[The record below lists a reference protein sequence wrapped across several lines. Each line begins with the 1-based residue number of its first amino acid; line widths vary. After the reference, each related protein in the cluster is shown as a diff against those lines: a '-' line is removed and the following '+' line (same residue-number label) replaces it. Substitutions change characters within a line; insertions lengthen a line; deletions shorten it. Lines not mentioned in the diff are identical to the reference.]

1 MSGGRVC
8 HYIAHVVS
16 VGGDVTMQL
25 TKSQQIRARLNHPI
39 IDSDGHTFEFPLV
52 FLDYLKS
59 VAGPRAVERFQ
70 TAYFDTFAD
79 PRWSKF
85 SVEERRERRNLR
97 PTWWAIPARNTTDLA
112 TAIFPKLMYERL
124 PEMGLDFSVVYPTM
138 GLILIELPD
147 EELRRA
153 SARALNVMKA
163 ETFRGFEDR
172 MTPAALI
179 PMHTPDEAIAELE
192 YAVRTLGLKSVM
204 MASYARRPIPFAA
217 RRWPEAARFTYWMD
231 TFGLDSEHDYDPVW
245 AKCVELGIAPT
256 FHSVGYGWGSRTS
269 VSNYVHN
276 HLGNFAASAEAV
288 CRGLFMGGVPKRFP
302 KLRFAFLE
310 GGMAW
315 ARSLYSD
322 LIGHWKK
329 RNAEAMQL
337 YNPGLIDRDA
347 LLGYARK
354 FGGKV
359 ADGRADEVLESL
371 FNRMGAGYDANLL
384 DEFEP
389 SGVKSPEDIRDIFT
403 TSFYFGCEGDD
414 PLNALAWK
422 AMGTPFD
429 AKLKALYGSDI
440 GHWDVPDMLECAE
453 EAYELVEDKLIDS
466 GQLKEFVFAN
476 AVHFWTATNRDFFK
490 GTAVESE
497 ANQCLADG

>member
-1 MSGGRVC
+1 MS
-8 HYIAHVVS
+8 
-16 VGGDVTMQL
+16 
-25 TKSQQIRARLNHPI
+25 KSRQIRARLNHPI
-39 IDSDGHTFEFPLV
+39 IDSDGHTFELPSL

-59 VAGPRAVERFQ
+59 VAGPKAVERFQ

-79 PRWSKF
+79 PRWRDF

-97 PTWWAIPARNTTDLA
+97 PTWWGIPARNTTDLA

-124 PEMGLDFSVVYPTM
+124 PEMGLDYSVVYPTM
-138 GLILIELPD
+138 GLITIELPD

-153 SARALNVMKA
+153 CARALNQMKA

-179 PMHTPDEAIAELE
+179 PMHTPAEAIAELE
-192 YAVRTLGLKSVM
+192 YAVRELKLKSVM
-204 MASYARRPIPFAA
+204 MASYARRPIPYAA
-217 RRWPEAARFTYWMD
+217 KRWPDAARFTYWMD
-231 TFGLDSEHDYDPVW
+231 TFGLDSEYDYDPVW
-245 AKCVELGIAPT
+245 AKCEELGIAPT

-269 VSNYVHN
+269 ISNYVHN

-310 GGMAW
+310 GGMGW

-322 LIGHWKK
+322 LIGHFKK
-329 RNAEAMQL
+329 RNGDAMEL
-337 YNPGLIDRDA
+337 YNPRNIDRPA
-347 LLGYARK
+347 LAEYARRY
-354 FGGKV
+354 GGKV
-359 ADGRADEVLESL
+359 VGDRSDEVIDSL
-371 FNRMGAGYDANLL
+371 LNRMGAGYDPTLL
-384 DEFEP
+384 DEFAP
-389 SGVKSPEDIRDIFT
+389 SGVKSPEDIRDVFT

-414 PLNALAWK
+414 PLNALAWQ

-429 AKLKALYGSDI
+429 AQLKALYGSDI

-453 EAYELVEDKLIDS
+453 EAYELVDDHLIDAE
-466 GQLKEFVFAN
+466 QLKQFVFTN
-476 AVHFWTATNRDFFK
+476 AVEFWTATNPDFFK
-490 GTAVESE
+490 GTAVED
-497 ANQCLADG
+497 AARGCLARN

>member
-1 MSGGRVC
+1 MPPSR
-8 HYIAHVVS
+8 
-16 VGGDVTMQL
+16 
-25 TKSQQIRARLNHPI
+25 SQQIRARLNHPI
-39 IDSDGHTFEFPLV
+39 IDSDGHTFELPSV
-52 FLDYLKS
+52 FLDYLKT
-59 VAGPRAVERFQ
+59 VAGPKAVERFQ

-85 SVEERRERRNLR
+85 SVAERRERRNLR
-97 PTWWAIPARNTTDLA
+97 PTWWAIPARNTVDLA

-124 PEMGLDFSVVYPTM
+124 PEMGLDYSVVYPTM

-153 SARALNVMKA
+153 SARALNEMKA
-163 ETFRGFEDR
+163 ETFRGFEER

-179 PMHTPDEAIAELE
+179 PMHTPEEAIAELE
-192 YAVRTLGLKSVM
+192 YSVLTLGLKAVM
-204 MASYARRPIPFAA
+204 MASYARRPIPYAA
-217 RRWPEAARFTYWMD
+217 KRWPEAARFTYWMD
-231 TFGLDSEHDYDPVW
+231 TFGLDSEYDYDPVW
-245 AKCVELGIAPT
+245 AKCEELGIAPT

-276 HLGNFAASAEAV
+276 HLGNFAAGAEAV
-288 CRGLFMGGVPKRFP
+288 CRGLFMGGIPKRFP

-322 LIGHWKK
+322 LISHWKK
-329 RNAEAMQL
+329 RNGAAMQL
-337 YNPGLIDRDA
+337 YNPGLVDRDA
-347 LLGYARK
+347 LLNYARK
-354 FGGKV
+354 YGGRI
-359 ADGRADEVLESL
+359 ASDRADEVLESL

-384 DEFEP
+384 DEFAP

-414 PLNALAWK
+414 PLNALAWQ

-453 EAYELVEDKLIDS
+453 EAYELVEDSLIDS
-466 GQLKEFVFAN
+466 DQLKEFLFTN
-476 AVHFWTATNRDFFK
+476 AVHFWTAGNPDFFK
-490 GTAVESE
+490 GTAVAE
-497 ANQCLADG
+497 AVSRI